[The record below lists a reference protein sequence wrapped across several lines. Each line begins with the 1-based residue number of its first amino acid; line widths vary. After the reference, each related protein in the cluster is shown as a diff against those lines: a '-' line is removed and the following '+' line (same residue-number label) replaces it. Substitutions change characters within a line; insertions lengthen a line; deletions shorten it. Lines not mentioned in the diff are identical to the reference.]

1 MSKPKL
7 AIIWLAL
14 GAFAMLLSACSLSA
28 SRNDN
33 SQETLPAQNSGVVPI
48 DPILIIDDNAA
59 TTEEAQIQPTSTPR
73 PTSTPANTTSGG
85 TSGSTSGSTS
95 GGTTTCVIRTDW
107 QIYTVVSGD
116 TLSSI
121 ARRVNSTVNQLA
133 SANCIS
139 DPSRISVGQALRV
152 PAQPIPPTQPASQ
165 NQQVGRIFANLL
177 LPVNGSVNVL
187 PANQTVRLEWLEASF
202 VGLSSVE
209 FVYVPR
215 GTTQTISLGVDS
227 YLADGAVLNWYV
239 PVNIDGR
246 IVARSQ
252 INTGG
257 IRYSFDFLAVS
268 QTGDTPLSIGFVTI
282 SPANTSNGVDYT
294 FTEGT
299 TITMSWTQLPV
310 ANVSRVEF
318 YMAIASAGRPAP
330 TLVGTDTNMADGVS
344 TRLTLTNRSGGAVTA
359 IAYKTNGTTVTTA
372 QSVAVF
378 VVPNREVTQGG
389 VVSIYPTP
397 RSENGVAILVEG
409 SQVTLSWQ
417 DMPNIGVS
425 QVEFVYLA
433 GGGNTNPQSIGND
446 SNVADGIAVP
456 WTVPVGASGRIT
468 ASGRVPGQTPIAAVT
483 LYEYF
488 FNTVPNTGNGGG
500 TTTSVQ
506 GAYQPF
512 ETGLMLWR
520 SNPDGIYSLQNNG
533 FVNYFSGSVY
543 QAYPENPITDTPPA
557 NRFNPV
563 QGFGRIWGNVQTERD
578 ALGWATAQ
586 EQGYTMSITR
596 YEGTGGPAGDGYMVV
611 TLPDGR
617 RVTIRDGGTWSFSN

>member
-1 MSKPKL
+1 MSKPKF

-28 SRNDN
+28 SRNEN
-33 SQETLPAQNSGVVPI
+33 SQETLPSQNSGVVPV
-48 DPILIIDDNAA
+48 DPILIIDNNAA

-73 PTSTPANTTSGG
+73 PTSTPINTTSGG
-85 TSGSTSGSTS
+85 TNGNTTGSTS
-95 GGTTTCVIRTDW
+95 GGTTACVIRTDW

-121 ARRVNSTVNQLA
+121 ARRANSTVNQLA

-139 DPSRISVGQALRV
+139 DPSRISVGQSLRV
-152 PAQPIPPTQPASQ
+152 PAQPIPPTQAPSQ
-165 NQQVGRIFANLL
+165 NQQVGRIYTNIQ

-215 GTTQTISLGVDS
+215 GTTQIISIGVDN

-239 PVNIDGR
+239 PTNIDGR

-268 QTGDTPLSIGFVTI
+268 QTADTPLSIGFVTI

-294 FTEGT
+294 FSEGA
-299 TITMSWTQLPV
+299 TIRLLWTQLPV
-310 ANVSRVEF
+310 ANVTRVEF
-318 YMAIASAGRPAP
+318 YMAIASAARPAP
-330 TLVGTDTNMADGVS
+330 TLVGTDTNMSDGVS
-344 TRLTLTNRSGGAVTA
+344 ASVTLTARSGGVVTA

-372 QSVAVF
+372 QSVTVF
-378 VVPNREVTQGG
+378 VVPNQDVTFGG
-389 VVSIYPTP
+389 NVSVYPAP
-397 RSENGVAILVEG
+397 RSENGVALLVEG

-417 DMPNIGVS
+417 NMPNVGVTW
-425 QVEFVYLA
+425 VEFTYMA
-433 GGGNTNPQSIGND
+433 GGGNTSAQTIGID
-446 SNVADGIAVP
+446 SNLADGIAVP
-456 WTVPVGASGRIT
+456 WTVPAGASGRIV
-468 ASGRVPGQTPIAAVT
+468 ASGRVPGQTPVGAVSND
-483 LYEYF
+483 YF
-488 FNTVPNTGNGGG
+488 FNTVPNTDTGGG
-500 TTTSVQ
+500 TTTTVQ

-533 FVNYFSGSVY
+533 FVNYFSGAVY
-543 QAYPENPITDTPPA
+543 QAYPENPITDAPPP
-557 NRFNPV
+557 NRFSPV
-563 QGFGRIWGNVQTERD
+563 QGFGRVWGNVQTERD

-596 YEGTGGPAGDGYMVV
+596 YEGTGGPAGDGYMIV

-617 RVTIRDGGTWSFSN
+617 HVTIRDSGTWSFTN